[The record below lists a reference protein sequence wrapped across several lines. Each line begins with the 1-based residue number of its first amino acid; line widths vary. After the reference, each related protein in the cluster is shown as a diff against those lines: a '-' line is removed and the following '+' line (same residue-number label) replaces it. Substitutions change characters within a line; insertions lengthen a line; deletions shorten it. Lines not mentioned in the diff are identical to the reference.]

1 MRLIDADKLKEI
13 MTDDDCPC
21 RIQDTILGIINLQ
34 PTAYDVDEIVQKIE
48 QLRVQY
54 FLTIAN
60 TGDKA
65 LDVAYEKV
73 YQALDKA
80 IEIVKTG
87 GKTE

>member
-1 MRLIDADKLKEI
+1 MKKSDEQLQQRVAEIRRFVDGNSTDK
-13 MTDDDCPC
+13 
-21 RIQDTILGIINLQ
+21 
-34 PTAYDVDEIVQKIE
+34 IVKQIE
-48 QLRVQY
+48 QLRIQY

-80 IEIVKTG
+80 IEIVKAG
-87 GKTE
+87 RKGDE